1 MTEFG
6 KQLRRFRH
14 RCNDPRSPHGK
25 LTQEKFGE
33 LVGGELGISYSGAAV
48 SDWERGKS
56 KIHADDRPVLMAL
69 IQVLYKHGGVKTT
82 KEANQLLEAGN
93 YRALDPGETQKIFT
107 DAVSDAETEKP
118 VSEQIP
124 SKSLFPF
131 LIENLFSISGNEL
144 QTLIAKAEAGP
155 SPSWPRWLAAFLRKA
170 ADRFTVSVTTMMWI
184 WVWLFAWWLIAP
196 SLRWPFANR
205 IVALQAV
212 GTYVAGALVIPLL
225 IGLLIDTKNNDYWQK
240 ASLSNST
247 LLRLYTYQGAGIGF
261 NLGYFFVFPLAL
273 IKYYLQLETSIWLE
287 FAAAT
292 FGLILGNMSARIVPH
307 NLWLAYGRLHL
318 ADGAIFFV
326 VALLGPIWGVFFLQ
340 YYSVLLTPFW
350 GSIVILVA
358 LTLLVIIPFRG
369 FRKTIDTE

>member
-1 MTEFG
+1 
-6 KQLRRFRH
+6 
-14 RCNDPRSPHGK
+14 
-25 LTQEKFGE
+25 
-33 LVGGELGISYSGAAV
+33 
-48 SDWERGKS
+48 
-56 KIHADDRPVLMAL
+56 MAL